1 MSITKLA
8 PWQSTGPTLA
18 NLGPNGS
25 RRIITGMLTAGADLS
40 NLLPNR
46 QPNQLL
52 PPPPPPARPFDDK
65 L

>member
-8 PWQSTGPTLA
+8 PWQSSGPAMA
-18 NLGPNGS
+18 NIGPDGG
-25 RRIITGMLTAGADLS
+25 RRIITGMLTTGADLS

-46 QPNQLL
+46 QPNQLHS
-52 PPPPPPARPFDDK
+52 PPPPTRPFDDK